1 MLANRLLIKIASK
14 RIAKTK
20 EVKLLLAFLIII
32 FCALQYRVWFGS
44 GSAQEVWRL
53 REETKS
59 KSAELQK
66 LQSRNEVLRAEV
78 EDLKRGLD
86 AIEERAR
93 AELGMVSRDET
104 FYQFVRNRG
113 RQGSSTTAAPLNP
126 SDTN

>member
-1 MLANRLLIKIASK
+1 VKALL
-14 RIAKTK
+14 T
-20 EVKLLLAFLIII
+20 FLIII

-53 REETKS
+53 REETKT
-59 KSAELQK
+59 KAAQLQELR
-66 LQSRNEVLRAEV
+66 SRNEALKAEV

-93 AELGMVSRDET
+93 AELGMLSKDET

-113 RQGSSTTAAPLNP
+113 RRGMTTTIVPSSSSKIDPPNAPSSKP
-126 SDTN
+126 GPTNTDSN

>member
-1 MLANRLLIKIASK
+1 
-14 RIAKTK
+14 
-20 EVKLLLAFLIII
+20 VKLLLAFLIVI

-44 GSAQEVWRL
+44 GSVQEVWRL

-66 LQSRNEVLRAEV
+66 LQSRNEALRAEV

-93 AELGMVSRDET
+93 AELGMVSKDET

-113 RQGSSTTAAPLNP
+113 RKATASAVVPLKSTETDAN
-126 SDTN
+126 